1 MVGNLWPERSV
12 TDLQIIVFPGRTQPF
27 CQLKEQGAFMKI
39 AYYMPFKPL
48 GHHNPSGD
56 LVIGTE
62 LFAFLAQQHEIS
74 LATTLR
80 CRWVYL
86 RPSLMLKLFC
96 ERRRILR
103 QQRPAP
109 PDIWLTYHTYYKAPD
124 LIGPYVAA
132 RLGIPYV
139 IFQGIFS
146 TKRRRELKTLPGY
159 YLNRRTL
166 LQADHIFTN
175 KRRDHINLQRL
186 IPNSNLSYIAP
197 GIQPELFQY
206 SPSARESLRNE
217 MHTGEDT
224 IIMTTAMMRP
234 GVKTTGIRLV
244 LKACSTLHQRGHRIK
259 LLIVG
264 DGENRQ
270 VLEAEARELLQD
282 RVVFAGRVQ
291 RESLFRY
298 YSSADIFVF
307 PGIEESLGMVYLEAQ
322 SCRLPVVAYQDWGGA
337 EAVVHNA
344 TGLLSPAAQPE
355 LLTTNLQELLTSP
368 ELRLR
373 LGRQAEAHVHNNH
386 DVAKNYQRLLQV
398 LTTLTR

>member
-1 MVGNLWPERSV
+1 
-12 TDLQIIVFPGRTQPF
+12 
-27 CQLKEQGAFMKI
+27 MKI

-62 LFAFLAQQHEIS
+62 LFAFLAQHNEIS

-80 CRWVYL
+80 CRWFYL
-86 RPSLMLKLFC
+86 RPALMFKLFC
-96 ERRRILR
+96 ERLRVLR
-103 QQRPAP
+103 QLRPVP

-132 RLGIPYV
+132 RLNIPYV

-146 TKRRRELKTLPGY
+146 TKRKRALKTLPGY

-175 KRRDHINLQRL
+175 KRRDYINLQRL
-186 IPNSNLSYIAP
+186 VPDARLSYIAP
-197 GIQPELFQY
+197 GIHPELFQY
-206 SPSARESLRNE
+206 ASSARESLRNE
-217 MHTGEDT
+217 LHAGDETL
-224 IIMTTAMMRP
+224 IMTTAMMRP
-234 GVKTTGIRLV
+234 GVKTRGIRLV
-244 LKACSTLHQRGHRIK
+244 LQACSTLQQRGHRIR

-270 VLEAEARELLQD
+270 VLEAEARQLLLD
-282 RVVFAGRVQ
+282 RVIFAGRVP
-291 RESLFRY
+291 RESLYRY
-298 YSSADIFVF
+298 YSSADIFAF

-322 SCRLPVVAYQDWGGA
+322 SCRLPVVAFQDWGGA
-337 EAVVHNA
+337 EAVVHKT

-355 LLTTNLQELLTSP
+355 QFTENLQELVASP

-373 LGRQAEAHVHNNH
+373 LGRQAENHVRNTH
-386 DVAKNYQRLLQV
+386 DISKNYQEVLQV
-398 LTTLTR
+398 LTSITR

>member
-1 MVGNLWPERSV
+1 
-12 TDLQIIVFPGRTQPF
+12 
-27 CQLKEQGAFMKI
+27 MKI

-48 GHHNPSGD
+48 GHQNPSGD

-86 RPSLMLKLFC
+86 HPALMLKLFC

-103 QQRPAP
+103 LLRPAP

-124 LIGPYVAA
+124 LIGPYVAT

-166 LQADHIFTN
+166 LQANHIFTN

-186 IPNSNLSYIAP
+186 IPDSRLSYIAP
-197 GIQPELFQY
+197 GIRPELFQY
-206 SPSARESLRNE
+206 SSSARESLRNE
-217 MHTGEDT
+217 MHTGDDT
-224 IIMTTAMMRP
+224 LIMSTAMMRP
-234 GVKTTGIRLV
+234 GVKTRGIRLV
-244 LKACSTLHQRGHRIK
+244 LKACSTLHQRGHRIR

-270 VLEAEARELLQD
+270 ALEAEARELLQD

-298 YSSADIFVF
+298 YSSADIFAF

-337 EAVVHNA
+337 EAVVDNV

-355 LLTTNLQELLTSP
+355 QFTTNLQELVTSP

-386 DVAKNYQRLLQV
+386 DAARNYQRILQV
-398 LTTLTR
+398 LTALTK